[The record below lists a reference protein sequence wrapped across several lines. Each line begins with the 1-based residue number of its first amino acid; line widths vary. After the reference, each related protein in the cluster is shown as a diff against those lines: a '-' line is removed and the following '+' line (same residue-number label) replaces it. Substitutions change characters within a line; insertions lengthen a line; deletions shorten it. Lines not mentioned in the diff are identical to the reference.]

1 MTNVTPQER
10 ADVRKD
16 AERLCWR
23 WLDILDEELQTN
35 QMTKA
40 AALTAA
46 SLLASNVIRRCAEQ
60 GDEDNLTQM
69 FDVSDRFFLKPLLRA
84 VTFPHEAYVLAL
96 SAGPANVCPLP
107 ALRSTR
113 NQVTASS
120 ALTLISTAPPMGTV
134 RSRAISITR
143 LPTSGE
149 CRRRPLRATRAR
161 PPA

>member
-69 FDVSDRFFLKPLLRA
+69 FVDILKDIRSKA
-84 VTFPHEAYVLAL
+84 K
-96 SAGPANVCPLP
+96 GRNAN
-107 ALRSTR
+107 A
-113 NQVTASS
+113 
-120 ALTLISTAPPMGTV
+120 
-134 RSRAISITR
+134 
-143 LPTSGE
+143 
-149 CRRRPLRATRAR
+149 
-161 PPA
+161 